1 MMKKIKTEMN
11 TDKYLQFEDTL
22 IYNEKDYDINQK
34 LIKGEEI
41 DIKLDMIKT

>member
-22 IYNEKDYDINQK
+22 LYNEKDYDINQE

-41 DIKLDMIKT
+41 DIKLDMKKT

>member
-22 IYNEKDYDINQK
+22 IWNEKDYDINQN

>member
-22 IYNEKDYDINQK
+22 IYNEKNYDINQK

-41 DIKLDMIKT
+41 YNKLDMIKT

>member
-1 MMKKIKTEMN
+1 MN

-41 DIKLDMIKT
+41 YIKLDMIKT